1 MIARTWTQEAAL
13 DATDLTRYAVH
24 LGRGGKA
31 VTEPAFTGD
40 PAWYAKYSQ
49 RHTTDGADA
58 RLFSQ
63 FTFKESWPSWEMH
76 PNGDEVVLC
85 TAGLMVLHREHPDG
99 TRSKVTLEPGQYAI
113 NAPGVWHTADIPW
126 SATGVFIT
134 AGLGTQIRPR

>member
-1 MIARTWTQEAAL
+1 MIARHWTWEPTMA
-13 DATDLTRYAVH
+13 ATDLSTYPVH

-40 PAWYAKYSQ
+40 MAWYMNYGQ
-49 RHTTDGADA
+49 RHAADGADA

-63 FTFKESWPSWEMH
+63 FTFTESWPTWEMH

-85 TAGLMVLHREHPDG
+85 TAGVMVLHQEHPDG
-99 TRSKVTLEPGQYAI
+99 TRSQVTLEPGQYAI
-113 NAPGVWHTADIPW
+113 NAPGVWHTADIPE

-134 AGLGTQIRPR
+134 AGMGTQVRPR